1 MPALLRSTLPLFILL
16 VLGACAEN
24 RWLPLAGPDIQ
35 ADLFGKTAL
44 GTDPGGG
51 KWTMWIS
58 ADGKAAFRGMNSDG
72 TPLVDSGTAKID
84 GDSLCVQ
91 WQKMHADE
99 PFCQVIYTDRGLS
112 YRAYSPDLT
121 LNSHFTLVPG
131 NPGKL

>member
-1 MPALLRSTLPLFILL
+1 MPARFRSTLPLL
-16 VLGACAEN
+16 VLVLLGACAEN
-24 RWLPLAGPDIQ
+24 RWLPLSGQTIQ
-35 ADLFGKTAL
+35 AEMFGKTAL
-44 GTDPGGG
+44 GTDAGGG
-51 KWTMWIS
+51 NWTMWI
-58 ADGKAAFRGMNSDG
+58 APDGKAVFRGSNGNG
-72 TPLVDSGTAKID
+72 TELVDNGTARID

-131 NPGKL
+131 NPDKL